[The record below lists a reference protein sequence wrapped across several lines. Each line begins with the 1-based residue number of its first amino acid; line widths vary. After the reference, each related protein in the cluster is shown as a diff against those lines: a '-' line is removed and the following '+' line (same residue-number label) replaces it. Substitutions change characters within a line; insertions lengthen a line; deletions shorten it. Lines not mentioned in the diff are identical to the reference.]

1 MVLNTVRASLFK
13 GPSVYWWELEAR
25 LGFRV

>member
-13 GPSVYWWELEAR
+13 GPSVYCRELEAR
-25 LGFRV
+25 LDLRV